1 MGAIIIKG
9 AYIITGDSESNIFA
23 SADLLIEND
32 RIAAIGSIPLK
43 KKALVIDAGGKF
55 VFPGFIQTHVHLT
68 QSLFRNMADELSLL
82 KWLKQKIWKLEAA
95 HDSESSHFSAQL
107 GISEL
112 VKSGVTTILDMESV
126 HHSESAFHAARESG
140 IRAFIGKAMM
150 DKGESIPAALKED
163 TESSLMQGE
172 VLIKRWNG
180 AENGRI
186 NYALAPRFVLTCS
199 EELLRG
205 VGKLSQKHKL
215 LIHTH
220 SSENKEETERVREM
234 TGMGNVEYFNHLGL
248 AGPHLCLAHCIWLAE
263 KEIDILKQK
272 GIKVLHCPSANLKL
286 GSGIA
291 PAWEYIKKGINV
303 SLGSDGA
310 ACNNNLNMFQE
321 MKLASFLQKPG
332 HGPEAMNAEIIFKMA
347 TINGAKALGLEEEI
361 GSIEVGKKADLVLFD
376 PNRINT
382 LPAVDKNPYSI
393 IVYSGSP
400 ENIQMVIIDGKI
412 VMESGMMNTID
423 EVRLIGGIDTI
434 AAEVVK
440 RAGI

>member
-1 MGAIIIKG
+1 MSTIIIKG
-9 AYIITGDSESNIFA
+9 ARIITGDSKSNIFA
-23 SADLLIEND
+23 SADLLIENN
-32 RIAAIGSIPLK
+32 RIAAIGSVPLK

-95 HDSESSHFSAQL
+95 HDSESSYFSAQL

-126 HHSESAFHAARESG
+126 HYAESAFHVVRESG
-140 IRAFIGKAMM
+140 VRAFIGKAMM
-150 DKGESIPAALKED
+150 DKGEDLPAGLKED
-163 TESSLMQGE
+163 TESSLMQSE
-172 VLIKRWNG
+172 VLIKQWNG

-186 NYALAPRFVLTCS
+186 NYALAPRFALSCS

-220 SSENKEETERVREM
+220 SSENKEETARVREM

-248 AGPHLCLAHCIWLAE
+248 AGPHLCLAHCIWLEE
-263 KEIDILKQK
+263 KEIAILEQK

-286 GSGIA
+286 GSGTA
-291 PAWEYIKKGINV
+291 PACEYIKRGINV

-332 HGPEAMNAEIIFKMA
+332 HGPEAMNAETIFKMA

-376 PNRINT
+376 PNCINT
-382 LPAVDKNPYSI
+382 LPALDKNPYSI
-393 IVYSGSP
+393 IVYSGSQ

-412 VMESGMMNTID
+412 VMEYGMMNTID
-423 EVRLIGGIDTI
+423 EMRLVGSIDTI
-434 AAEVVK
+434 AAEVVE